1 MDTNERARIIL
12 DAIKSRRTQRHF
24 SDKPV
29 PEEYVDK
36 ILEAAIWAPS
46 SCNMQ
51 LLGLIRVTDPAL
63 RQRLVYEAK
72 SAGEAARAP
81 VLFVATYDKR
91 FSQEYHSNIQS
102 GAAAIQNM
110 VITAESLGLGTYWA
124 ASVGKEKIVR
134 DIFKIPER
142 REILALVMFGWPDKK
157 PISPRRRKQGEFVHL
172 NFYDGSRDLPLS
184 GDPDDW
190 PLEQLKTFQEFRVWS
205 GAKYRPYLNEEFA
218 AVLEAIKRCAPPGA
232 KEWIDFL
239 PSTGAY
245 LEGLVNIFPRAKF
258 KILEISEQLARFS
271 LERVARTGEKKN
283 VVDYSNY
290 NFAGASCRADAVS
303 CLFRLEAYPANF
315 YEKILEDLSSLVK
328 PGGMLILGVCNK
340 FSYFLPLH
348 RFKARRKKEIRFPV
362 MTPQMVAPFKPI
374 DPEWALEILK
384 KAGFGLEARE
394 SLFLFPTIEEL
405 TPYYSKS
412 PPLIFSLF
420 VKATRLF
427 SKMMPRPVW
436 KKYAK
441 IQLFFLKKNN
451 GSGSRI
457 S

>member
-1 MDTNERARIIL
+1 MIL
-12 DAIKSRRTQRHF
+12 DIIKSRRTQRHF
-24 SDKPV
+24 SDRSV
-29 PEEYVDK
+29 PEEYVEK

-63 RQRLVYEAK
+63 RQKLVYEAK

-81 VLFVATYDKR
+81 VLFLATYDKR

-110 VITAESLGLGTYWA
+110 VLTAESLGLGSYWA

-134 DIFKIPER
+134 SIFKIPER

-157 PISPRRRKQGEFVHL
+157 PPPPRRRSPAEFVHN
-172 NFYDGSRDLPLS
+172 NFYDGDRDLPLS

-190 PLEQLKTFQEFRVWS
+190 PLNKLKTFQEFRVWS

-218 AVLEAIKRCAPPGA
+218 AVLDSIKTHTPQVMLQDP

-245 LEGLVNIFPRAKF
+245 LEGLVKLFPRAKF
-258 KILEISEQLARFS
+258 KILEIADQLARFS
-271 LERVARTGEKKN
+271 MERVGGESN
-283 VVDYSNY
+283 ERAIDYVNY
-290 NFAGASCRADAVS
+290 NFAGASGKADVVS
-303 CLFRLEAYPANF
+303 CLFRLEAHQTNLH
-315 YEKILEDLSSLVK
+315 EKMLEDLSSLVK
-328 PGGMLILGVCNK
+328 PGGTLILGVCNK

-374 DPEWALEILK
+374 DPEWVFGILK
-384 KAGFGLEARE
+384 KTGFSLEARE
-394 SLFLFPTIEEL
+394 CLFLFPTIEEL

-412 PPLIFSLF
+412 PPLPFSLF
-420 VKATRLF
+420 VKAARLL
-427 SKMMPRPVW
+427 SKMMPPLIWR
-436 KKYAK
+436 KYAK
-441 IQLFFLKKNN
+441 IQLFFLKKADD
-451 GSGSRI
+451 GKRAGTS
-457 S
+457 

>member
-1 MDTNERARIIL
+1 MIL
-12 DAIKSRRTQRHF
+12 DVIKSRRTQRHF

-29 PEEYVDK
+29 PEEYVEK
-36 ILEAAIWAPS
+36 ILEAASWAPS

-63 RQRLVYEAK
+63 RQKLVYEAK

-110 VITAESLGLGTYWA
+110 VLTAESLGLGAYWA
-124 ASVGKEKIVR
+124 ASVGKEEIVR
-134 DIFKIPER
+134 SIFKIPER

-157 PISPRRRKQGEFVHL
+157 PIPPRRRPPAEFVHN

-190 PLEQLKTFQEFRVWS
+190 PIEQLKAFQEFRVWS
-205 GAKYRPYLNEEFA
+205 GAKYRPYLREEFS
-218 AVLEAIKRCAPPGA
+218 AVLDSIKAHAPADA

-245 LEGLVNIFPRAKF
+245 LEGLVRIFPRARF
-258 KILEISEQLARFS
+258 KILEIADQLARFS
-271 LERVARTGEKKN
+271 IERIGGAGKPEN
-283 VVDYSNY
+283 PVDYANY
-290 NFAGASCRADAVS
+290 NFAGAESRADAVS
-303 CLFRLEAYPANF
+303 CLFRLEAYPTDLH
-315 YEKILEDLSSLVK
+315 EKILEDLSSLVK

-348 RFKARRKKEIRFPV
+348 RLKARRKKEIRFPV
-362 MTPQMVAPFKPI
+362 MTPQMVAPFKPV
-374 DPEWALEILK
+374 DPDWTCGILRR
-384 KAGFGLEARE
+384 AGFSLEARE
-394 SLFLFPTIEEL
+394 CLFLFPTIEEL

-412 PPLIFSLF
+412 PPLPFSLF
-420 VKATRLF
+420 VKAARMF
-427 SKMMPRPVW
+427 SKMMPRQVW
-436 KKYAK
+436 RKYAK
-441 IQLFFLKKNN
+441 IQLFFLRKEND
-451 GSGSRI
+451 GRPSGI